1 VAALSSFRPSLAWF
15 FFFFAFAQHSS
26 HFVCL
31 IRFTFLRRGTKY
43 FLRSFFVLRYPFYIA
58 YTHILVLDS
67 HFIMHLLRRLGL
79 PRFFFFGFS
88 FGENLHYV
96 CALLA
101 ALLASA
107 AAAFAT
113 LRIYYKFLH
122 TIYCLSC
129 GACPARSSS
138 KSVIIFWAI
147 RLSHCNE
154 GKALKSHKLRIRT
167 CWKIPYIY
175 MRSRIQ

>member
-1 VAALSSFRPSLAWF
+1 MAALSSFRPSLAWF

-79 PRFFFFGFS
+79 PRFFWDFLRWKSALRMRPVGRASRFCGCCICYFA
-88 FGENLHYV
+88 NLLQIFTYD
-96 CALLA
+96 LLSE
-101 ALLASA
+101 LRSLPSSQQLEVGHNILGHSA
-107 AAAFAT
+107 
-113 LRIYYKFLH
+113 
-122 TIYCLSC
+122 
-129 GACPARSSS
+129 
-138 KSVIIFWAI
+138 
-147 RLSHCNE
+147 
-154 GKALKSHKLRIRT
+154 
-167 CWKIPYIY
+167 IPL
-175 MRSRIQ
+175 